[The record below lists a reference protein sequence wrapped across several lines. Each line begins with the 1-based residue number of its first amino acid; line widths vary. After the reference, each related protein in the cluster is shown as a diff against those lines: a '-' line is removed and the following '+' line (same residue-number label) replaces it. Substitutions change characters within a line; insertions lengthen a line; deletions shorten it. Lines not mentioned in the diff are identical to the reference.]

1 MSRHTLDAE
10 HRYRRSRP
18 LCQIAVFKRDGTFYK
33 GSRYTTSPIIFGHHP
48 MTFTLP
54 DLPYAHD
61 ALAPY
66 MSKETLEFHHDKH
79 HQAYVTNGN
88 NLLKGTEFEGK
99 SLEEIV
105 KGSFGKNAP
114 LFNNAGQHYNHLHF
128 WNWMKPNGG
137 GDKLPGRLAKKID
150 EDLGG
155 LEKFKTDF
163 AAAGVGQFG
172 SGWAW
177 LSVKNGKLEIS
188 KTANGESPLVHGAT
202 PILGVD
208 VWEHSYYIDYR
219 NRRPDYL
226 KAFVDH
232 LVNWEYVDQL
242 FSKAGV

>member
-1 MSRHTLDAE
+1 MS
-10 HRYRRSRP
+10 
-18 LCQIAVFKRDGTFYK
+18 
-33 GSRYTTSPIIFGHHP
+33 
-48 MTFTLP
+48 FTLP
-54 DLPYAHD
+54 DLPYAYD

-66 MSKETLEFHHDKH
+66 MSRETLEYHHDKH
-79 HQAYVTNGN
+79 HLAYVNNGN

-99 SLEEIV
+99 TLEEIV
-105 KGSFGKNAP
+105 VGSFGKNAP

-137 GDKLPGRLAKKID
+137 GAIPGEIEKKIV
-150 EDLGG
+150 EDIGSVD
-155 LEKFKTDF
+155 KFKEDF
-163 AAAGVGQFG
+163 IAAGVGQFG

-177 LSVKNGKLEIS
+177 LALKDGKLVVLKS
-188 KTANGESPLVHGAT
+188 ANGENPLVQGAT

-232 LVNWEYVDQL
+232 LINWDYVAEL
-242 FSKAGV
+242 YSKAV

>member
-1 MSRHTLDAE
+1 
-10 HRYRRSRP
+10 
-18 LCQIAVFKRDGTFYK
+18 
-33 GSRYTTSPIIFGHHP
+33 

-88 NLLKGTEFEGK
+88 NAIKGTEFEGK

-105 KGSFGKNAP
+105 TGSFGKNPAV
-114 LFNNAGQHYNHLHF
+114 FNNAGQHYNHIQF
-128 WNWMKPNGG
+128 WKWMKPNGG
-137 GDKLPGRLAKKID
+137 GDKLPAKLANKITA
-150 EDLGG
+150 DLGG
-155 LEKFKTDF
+155 LEKFKADF
-163 AAAGVGQFG
+163 TAAGVGQFG

-177 LSVKNGKLEIS
+177 LSLNNGKLEIS
-188 KTANGESPLVHGAT
+188 KTPNGENPLVHGAT

-226 KAFVDH
+226 KAFLDH
-232 LVNWEYVDQL
+232 LVNWEEVDQAL
-242 FSKAGV
+242 ARAS